1 MKSFVKLVLRSISK
15 FISIFFELGILGN
28 YFWES
33 LVNVIRS
40 RYLNVNYKG
49 VKYKFSTPNHLSL
62 YRAKT
67 FSTKEPE
74 TLDWID
80 QISAGSVVWDIGA
93 NVGLYS
99 VYAAKSRGCDV
110 YAFEPSIFNLE
121 LLARNIHLNNLS
133 DKITIVPL
141 PLCEKLS
148 FNTLKMT
155 SENWGGAMSTF
166 GENFGHDGEIIRKIF
181 EYPTI
186 GLSMTEAS
194 ELLGIPKPDFIKM
207 DVDGIEHLILK
218 GGAEVLDHVRGVLV
232 EINDDFNEQAK
243 QAEMLMIKA
252 GFQLLAKKHADC
264 FDEKNDAASTT
275 YNQIWTK

>member
-1 MKSFVKLVLRSISK
+1 MKSLVKLMLRSISK
-15 FISIFFELGILGN
+15 FISMFFEFGILGN

-40 RYLNVNYKG
+40 RYSNVNYKG
-49 VKYKFSTPNHLSL
+49 VQYTFSTPNLLSL
-62 YRAKT
+62 YRART

-74 TLDWID
+74 TLAWID
-80 QISAGSVVWDIGA
+80 QINAGSVVWDIGA

-166 GENFGHDGEIIRKIF
+166 GENFGHDGETIRKVF

-186 GLSMTEAS
+186 GLSMTEAA

-218 GGAEVLDHVRGVLV
+218 GGAEVLDHVCGVLV

-243 QAEMLMIKA
+243 QAEMLMLGA
-252 GFQLLAKKHADC
+252 GFRLIEKKHADY
-264 FDEKNDAASTT
+264 FDERNDAASTT
-275 YNQIWTK
+275 YNQIWSK

>member
-1 MKSFVKLVLRSISK
+1 MKSLVKLMLRNISK
-15 FISIFFELGILGN
+15 FISMFFKLGIIGN
-28 YFWES
+28 YFWDS
-33 LVNVIRS
+33 LLDVIRLK
-40 RYLNVNYKG
+40 YTIVHYKG
-49 VKYKFSTPNHLSL
+49 VQYKFSTPNPLSS

-80 QISAGSVVWDIGA
+80 QISLNSVVWDIGA

-121 LLARNIHLNNLS
+121 LLARNIHLNNCAN
-133 DKITIVPL
+133 KITIVPL

-155 SENWGGAMSTF
+155 SENWGGALSTF
-166 GENFGHDGEIIRKIF
+166 GEDFGHDGKAIKKVF

-186 GLSMTEAS
+186 GLSMTEAA
-194 ELLGIPKPDFIKM
+194 ELLAIPKPDFIKM

-218 GGAEVLDHVRGVLV
+218 GGAQVLDHVRGVLV
-232 EINDDFNEQAK
+232 EINDAFTEQAK
-243 QAEMLMIKA
+243 HAEMIMLGA
-252 GFQLLAKKHADC
+252 GFRMVAKKHADY
-264 FDEKNDAASTT
+264 FDDTQSAASTT
-275 YNQIWTK
+275 FNQIWTK